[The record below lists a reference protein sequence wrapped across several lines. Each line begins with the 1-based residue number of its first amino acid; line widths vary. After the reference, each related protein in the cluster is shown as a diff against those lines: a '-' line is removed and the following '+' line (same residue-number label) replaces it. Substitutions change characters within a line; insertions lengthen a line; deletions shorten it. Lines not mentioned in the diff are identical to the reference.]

1 DARPAEADLPQDG
14 RIRPLRPLGVQL
26 GEDRQGRGPEGADLT
41 RPMRG
46 HAGEAIAGIGLASFV
61 NGTVRGAFAG
71 ESLRRTSALPDAAD
85 TIADSL
91 AKSFRAATRD
101 RRA

>member
-1 DARPAEADLPQDG
+1 
-14 RIRPLRPLGVQL
+14 
-26 GEDRQGRGPEGADLT
+26 
-41 RPMRG
+41 MRG

-61 NGTVRGAFAG
+61 TGTVRGAFAG
-71 ESLRRTSALPDAAD
+71 ESPRRTSALPDDAG

-91 AKSFRAATRD
+91 AKSFRAATSD